1 MSQAL
6 YNKGRDETKR
16 QGFQLPPEITQ
27 SKVITQEGNVAY
39 VFDHDLLGELGRL
52 VIVGINGQTR
62 VDTVLSTKG
71 SNLEQKRRADIF
83 LPLAKK
89 LNAIF
94 NNALGLKKPPEKI
107 IPHPGLNSGVIQSQV
122 FPCNTCGSPSM
133 TMVHAIDA
141 NTTNAL
147 KQYYLVMK
155 DKIMQMGVPTW
166 IVGQEHEVQIDGESA
181 GNALCMK
188 VYPNI
193 EKAKHI
199 DSNAF
204 NAIIDQHMDGH
215 CSANSKVSNKDK
227 GNAYLLWRNFLETYI
242 ARLCNDE
249 YALPDERL
257 ACAAKQLGIFAENE
271 PQVSTDSEN
280 DVLQMFALFH
290 YHKENEPNWLDH
302 CLGTNTTITQ
312 QNDELYAQMT
322 EALKH
327 SHFTCLKLIDVLSL
341 NDGVMLAHDLI
352 TNKEITFID
361 RALCQNLDRGYSFY
375 VVASVISTGEFVMT
389 VGGSVPLGEDNR
401 TIVDNFNKRIAQL
414 DLHNRPTKENE
425 YILVYETLR
434 EIYRSGLLK
443 KIDVNYL

>member
-1 MSQAL
+1 M
-6 YNKGRDETKR
+6 
-16 QGFQLPPEITQ
+16 
-27 SKVITQEGNVAY
+27 
-39 VFDHDLLGELGRL
+39 
-52 VIVGINGQTR
+52 
-62 VDTVLSTKG
+62 
-71 SNLEQKRRADIF
+71 
-83 LPLAKK
+83 
-89 LNAIF
+89 
-94 NNALGLKKPPEKI
+94 
-107 IPHPGLNSGVIQSQV
+107 
-122 FPCNTCGSPSM
+122 
-133 TMVHAIDA
+133 
-141 NTTNAL
+141 
-147 KQYYLVMK
+147 
-155 DKIMQMGVPTW
+155 
-166 IVGQEHEVQIDGESA
+166 
-181 GNALCMK
+181 
-188 VYPNI
+188 
-193 EKAKHI
+193 
-199 DSNAF
+199 
-204 NAIIDQHMDGH
+204 
-215 CSANSKVSNKDK
+215 
-227 GNAYLLWRNFLETYI
+227 ETYI